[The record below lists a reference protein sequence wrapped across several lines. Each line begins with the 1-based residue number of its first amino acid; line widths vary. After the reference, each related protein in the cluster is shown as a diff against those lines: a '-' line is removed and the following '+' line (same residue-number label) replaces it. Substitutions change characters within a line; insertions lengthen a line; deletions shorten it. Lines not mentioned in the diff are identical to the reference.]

1 MKQVVVLPLAKS
13 FSVKEYMKNM
23 SPFKGI
29 YTVLL
34 LLGDIFGVEI
44 FFSVEPSTLG
54 NDNSTHEF

>member
-34 LLGDIFGVEI
+34 PLGDIFGVEI
-44 FFSVEPSTLG
+44 FFRLSHPLG
-54 NDNSTHEF
+54 NDNIF